1 MGFGGVGEG
10 LLGHTVHPFVGFTG
24 AGLNPGD
31 ISIDALRELAGQSD
45 DRISKCSLGLVPLLL
60 ARHDG
65 TKVSCYPLGS
75 EALSSQDASL
85 YVSTSTLSLSPSGS
99 KVLCEH

>member
-1 MGFGGVGEG
+1 MWFDGVGCG
-10 LLGHTVHPFVGFTG
+10 TTSTTWSPLAPHTIGFTG
-24 AGLNPGD
+24 ARLNPGD
-31 ISIDALRELAGQSD
+31 ISIDALRELAGQSE

-75 EALSSQDASL
+75 EALSSQGASL
-85 YVSTSTLSLSPSGS
+85 YVSTSTL
-99 KVLCEH
+99 